1 MACPQRVLAM
11 YVCICNG
18 ITDGAIREA
27 AARGVETLEELTMR
41 TGCASG
47 CGSCADVAR
56 QILDEARPRVVRAF
70 PLRLAVAA

>member
-1 MACPQRVLAM
+1 M

-18 ITDGAIREA
+18 ITDTTIREA
-27 AARGVETLEELTMR
+27 AARGVDTLEELTMR

-56 QILDEARPRVVRAF
+56 EILA
-70 PLRLAVAA
+70 

>member
-1 MACPQRVLAM
+1 M

-18 ITDGAIREA
+18 ITDTTIREA
-27 AARGVETLEELTMR
+27 AARGVDTLEELTMR

-56 QILDEARPRVVRAF
+56 EILAESDTGSPPSSTSAPTI
-70 PLRLAVAA
+70 P